1 VSAEMK
7 LRLRQLARKW
17 NRKLCACMRASEC
30 RCEFNCD
37 THTIAHAHRHQR
49 RGHGYSGFS
58 FIQTDRFD
66 CL

>member
-1 VSAEMK
+1 
-7 LRLRQLARKW
+7 
-17 NRKLCACMRASEC
+17 MRASEC

-66 CL
+66 CLKRGNICSCHGLLLMQARYQPWRA